1 MPLVLIFLG
10 VLLIVAAY
18 RGTQD
23 DLFELLKGDFVGSQ
37 NFFYWIVSIFV
48 VGAVGYIPRM
58 KPISDAFLVL
68 ILLML
73 FIRNDSFF
81 SRFNEQVFRR

>member
-37 NFFYWIVSIFV
+37 NSFYWIVSIFV